1 MNAMPKASSY
11 KEIADEAAFQLDCGR
26 EFAEWMFTLMTAI
39 NNDHKHSSGANSAA
53 LSNLGVYLSE
63 SHLAD
68 STRALEQFSDSL
80 QNLGGAV

>member
-1 MNAMPKASSY
+1 MNTKAKASSY
-11 KEIADEAAFQLDCGR
+11 KEIADEASYQVACDR
-26 EFAEWMFTLMTAI
+26 EFTEWMYALMTAVR
-39 NNDHKHSSGANSAA
+39 DDLKHSSGANSAA

-68 STRALEQFSDSL
+68 STRALEKFTDSL